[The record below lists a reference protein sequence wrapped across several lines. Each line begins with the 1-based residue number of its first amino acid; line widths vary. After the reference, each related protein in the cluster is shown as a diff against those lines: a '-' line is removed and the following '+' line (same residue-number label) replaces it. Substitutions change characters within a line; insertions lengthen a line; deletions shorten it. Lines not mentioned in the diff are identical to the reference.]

1 MGGLDELLGGLS
13 DGATLPILLLVA
25 VLLGL
30 RHATDPDHIAAV
42 TAFVAGGKERNAR
55 AGARLGFAWGVGHGL
70 TLIALGTP
78 LILFGHTLPA
88 WAERTAEALIGLV
101 IIGLAARLL
110 LRWRAGA
117 FHVHEHT
124 HEGQVRHAHVHAHA
138 GTEDHLHPHRRQSV
152 LGVLCIG
159 IAHGGGGSAGVGI
172 LLVASI
178 HSQPVAVAALVLLAA
193 GTAAVM
199 TALSGG
205 LGLALFRWRS
215 SFLPAPL
222 GAASLAFG
230 VWYFLGAL
238 SLAPFA

>member
-1 MGGLDELLGGLS
+1 
-13 DGATLPILLLVA
+13 VA

-30 RHATDPDHIAAV
+30 RHATDPDHIGAV
-42 TAFVAGGKERNAR
+42 TAFVAGGSEGNAR
-55 AGARLGFAWGVGHGL
+55 AGVRLGFVWGVGHGL
-70 TLIALGTP
+70 TLIAFGTP
-78 LILFGHTLPA
+78 LILFGHALPA
-88 WAERTAEALIGLV
+88 WTERTAEALIGLV
-101 IIGLAARLL
+101 IIGLAVRLL

-124 HEGQVRHAHVHAHA
+124 HEGRVRHAHVHSHA
-138 GTEDHLHPHRRQSV
+138 GAEDHLHPHRRRSAF
-152 LGVLCIG
+152 GVLSIG
-159 IAHGGGGSAGVGI
+159 IAHGVGGSAGIGI

-178 HSQPVAVAALVLLAA
+178 QSKAVALAALVLLAT
-193 GTAAVM
+193 GTAVAM

-215 SFLPAPL
+215 SFLPAPF

-238 SLAPFA
+238 SLAPYA

>member
-1 MGGLDELLGGLS
+1 MAGLDEFLAGLS
-13 DGATLPILLLVA
+13 DGATLPIVLLVA

-30 RHATDPDHIAAV
+30 RHATDPDHIGAV
-42 TAFVAGGKERNAR
+42 TALVAGGSEENRR
-55 AGARLGFAWGVGHGL
+55 AGVRLGFVWGVGHGL

-78 LILFGHTLPA
+78 LILVGHALPA
-88 WAERTAEALIGLV
+88 WTERTAEALIGVV
-101 IIGLAARLL
+101 IIGLAVRLL

-124 HEGQVRHAHVHAHA
+124 HEGRVRHAHVHSHA
-138 GTEDHLHPHRRQSV
+138 GSEDHLHPHLRRSAFGI
-152 LGVLCIG
+152 LGIG
-159 IAHGGGGSAGVGI
+159 IAHGAGGSGGVGI

-178 HSQPVAVAALVLLAA
+178 QSQPVAVAALVLLAA
-193 GTAAVM
+193 GTAAAM

-205 LGLALFRWRS
+205 LGLALFRRRS

-230 VWYFLGAL
+230 VWYFLDAL
-238 SLAPFA
+238 SVVPYL

>member
-1 MGGLDELLGGLS
+1 MGGLDEFLAGLS
-13 DGATLPILLLVA
+13 DGATLPIVLLVA

-30 RHATDPDHIAAV
+30 RHATDPDHIGAI
-42 TAFVAGGKERNAR
+42 TAFVAGGREGNTR

-78 LILFGHTLPA
+78 LILVGHALPA
-88 WAERTAEALIGLV
+88 WTERTAEALIGLV
-101 IIGLAARLL
+101 IIALAVRLL

-124 HEGQVRHAHVHAHA
+124 HEGHVRHSHVHEHA
-138 GTEDHLHPHRRQSV
+138 SCEDHLHAHRRRSAF
-152 LGVLCIG
+152 GVLCIG
-159 IAHGGGGSAGVGI
+159 IAHGAGGSGGVGI

-178 HSQPVAVAALVLLAA
+178 QSQPVAIAALGLLAA
-193 GTAAVM
+193 GTAAAM
-199 TALSGG
+199 TVLSGG

-230 VWYFLGAL
+230 VWYFLDAL
-238 SLAPFA
+238 SLAPYA